1 VAGRIYVGLSGWSY
15 PEWRDGFYKGVP
27 RRRWLAHCA
36 EHFNAVEVNAT
47 FYRMMAETTYAKWL
61 AETPENFAFAIK
73 GNRFVTHIDRLR
85 APEAPLARQRDNVQ
99 AMGSRL
105 RVVLWQMPPRLG
117 KDLTRLD
124 RLVTALADW
133 PEVRHALEFR
143 DTSWFDDETAER
155 LAAAKLAVCVSDAG
169 DWPRWDRV
177 TGDLVY
183 VRLHG
188 SPRTYY
194 SRYDKRKLKRWAEH
208 VRGWAA
214 EGREVHV
221 YFDNDAEGHAPYDAL
236 KLIAALGNAYQP
248 LSQAEGLP

>member
-1 VAGRIYVGLSGWSY
+1 LTGRVYVGLSGWSY
-15 PEWRDGFYKGVP
+15 PEWRAGFYKGVP
-27 RRRWLAHCA
+27 QRRWLAHCA

-61 AETPENFAFAIK
+61 AETPEDFVFSIK
-73 GNRFVTHIDRLR
+73 GNRFVTHVDRLR
-85 APEAPLARQRDNVQ
+85 APEAPLARQRDN
-99 AMGSRL
+99 AAALGSRL
-105 RVVLWQMPPRLG
+105 RVVLWQMPPRFA
-117 KDLTRLD
+117 KDLARLD
-124 RLVTALADW
+124 RFIAALADW

-155 LAAAKLAVCVSDAG
+155 FAAARLTVCISDAG

-177 TGDLVY
+177 TSDLVY

-194 SRYDKRKLKRWAEH
+194 SRYDRRKLKRWAEP

-236 KLIAALGNAYQP
+236 KLIEMLGDVYARP
-248 LSQAEGLP
+248 EGGAS